1 MGAGNGE
8 LESARVTRALRDDIV
23 LGRRLP
29 GSRLVERD
37 IATELSVSR
46 LPVREAIRALVSEGI
61 VTARPR
67 SWAVVRRFTRKE
79 VEDLAE
85 VRSTVETLLFVYA
98 AQRHNAEGLQGL
110 LDLLEREER
119 AAIAGEIEE
128 AMALAGMFHE
138 YMTVLAG
145 NEMFMELAAVFATRL
160 RWLFGRHEDLMAEAV
175 EHRALYEAIRD
186 RDVELV
192 RALVA
197 RHLELGTNAA
207 LARIGGAAPEISA
220 VPSPIATSG
229 V

>member
-37 IATELSVSR
+37 IATELGVSR

-61 VTARPR
+61 VTPRPR
-67 SWAVVRRFTRKE
+67 SWAIVRRFTPKE

-85 VRSTVETLLFVYA
+85 VRSTVETQLFVFA
-98 AQRHNAEGLQGL
+98 TQRHDAVGLQGL
-110 LDLLEREER
+110 LDLLERGER
-119 AAIAGEIEE
+119 AAIAGEIDE
-128 AMALAGMFHE
+128 AMLLARMFHE
-138 YMTVLAG
+138 YMAVLAG
-145 NEMFMELAAVFATRL
+145 NEMFIELAVVFATRL
-160 RWLFGRHEDLMAEAV
+160 RLLFGRHEDLMAEAA
-175 EHRALYEAIRD
+175 EHRALFEAIRD

-192 RALVA
+192 RLLVA

-207 LARIGGAAPEISA
+207 LARIGGGAP
-220 VPSPIATSG
+220 
-229 V
+229 